1 MWAPAQRRN
10 LFLYTKYSQTLQEVK
25 VSKVTKDLEDV
36 VGKAR
41 IDEITDKEW
50 KVTELPTDEQLS
62 NEKSVSPKARNNKNS
77 RKNLAQ
83 YNKRSKEQKKKA
95 VENLKVTEV
104 QEDVDPFEIF
114 GDAVSLDTVEL
125 MMPARSVLVDRQ
137 EQLVYYNTIYLFL
150 KDFSVDELSFS
161 DMDDVITL
169 AVNRVLEQRL
179 LQACRKS
186 DKMLLEAAPSL
197 EKFRKHSDKIK
208 QNLASRRVDRID
220 LKNKP
225 SMSIVELAAHLDAK
239 KALDFESRLE
249 ALKQESEDFVPPPR
263 DSKGFLIEE

>member
-1 MWAPAQRRN
+1 LA
-10 LFLYTKYSQTLQEVK
+10 
-25 VSKVTKDLEDV
+25 KVTKDLEDV
-36 VGKAR
+36 VGKDR
-41 IDEITDKEW
+41 VEEITDKDW
-50 KVTELPTDEQLS
+50 KVTDLPSEDELAS
-62 NEKSVSPKARNNKNS
+62 EKSKSPKARNNKNS
-77 RKNLAQ
+77 RANLAQ
-83 YNKRSKEQKKKA
+83 YNKRTKDQKKKA
-95 VENLKVTEV
+95 LDNLKVTEV
-104 QEDVDPFEIF
+104 QEDVDPHEIF
-114 GDAVSLDTVEL
+114 GDTVRLDTIEM

-137 EQLVYYNTIYLFL
+137 EQLVYYNTIHLFL

-225 SMSIVELAAHLDAK
+225 SMSVVELAAHLDAQ
-239 KALDFESRLE
+239 KALDFDARLLTLKKE
-249 ALKQESEDFVPPPR
+249 AEEFVAPPR
-263 DSKGFLIEE
+263 DDKGFLIEE